1 MARLEINYLFRLV
14 PYELSPTLYMT
25 HLGDPTPT
33 AAAPTVQ
40 PSVTSTLA
48 STAGASTVAPAS
60 TDAPMTVSAAPTPSA
75 ARTTSAD
82 AKQESPAAS
91 ARAPP
96 TSPSLATALPPTV
109 AAQSTVAPVPTVAT
123 TSAQQSVTDSG
134 TSFGTLL
141 LHCLLIGLGL
151 GFLVWAVVLVH
162 ERWRDHYR
170 VPERQSKSSQRVA
183 ARSKISDSQR
193 SWNEATD
200 TGGAA
205 LPSEVTSFDEGPP
218 STRRVPRYKTR
229 RAEALLEQK
238 RGLGELPSSA
248 KRRYSSSPPGFSR
261 DGDQVDDECL
271 DDLSSPEPGCTAV
284 VESSCGVAANVDV
297 ATTSSEVEGDDDDG
311 RTATTARLT
320 TVMLRNIP
328 SRYSSKDF
336 CEVLRATGFEP
347 GVHYDFVYL
356 PADFRDYSCLG
367 YGFINFKTYTV
378 AKAFNAMFH
387 GLKLPFSNGSG
398 KICQTSWAR
407 IQGFLDNV
415 RHAQHSANHDL
426 PPFFRPLAFN
436 SDGKEVTLDA
446 VLRDGS
452 PGSRSSM
459 AGGGPGSRGGRGA
472 SSGLLPPQQ
481 QHHQH
486 HHHRRQK
493 DSGREN
499 ESIRSKDHYEPDS
512 CKFFLGGLPSEEE
525 RPNFSKANVSEGLAP
540 YLPAGV
546 QVVDCAILSAD
557 EACNRYAFVSLNSAD
572 AVVALLEKYYFSPQ
586 LGAVGVQID
595 GSSVSLKPYRRR
607 RVDSAP
613 TTVAA
618 SRRGSNWSVSS
629 WKSSPTG
636 PSDRRLGSG
645 RASVLNRP
653 TKGPVKAAKFTRR

>member
-1 MARLEINYLFRLV
+1 MSSITLLPVHRFPPDQCVLV
-14 PYELSPTLYMT
+14 RYVNTFPTFFEFDFTACPLSSGSSRSPRSTMDRPQCD
-25 HLGDPTPT
+25 GDQNGLS
-33 AAAPTVQ
+33 ACC
-40 PSVTSTLA
+40 
-48 STAGASTVAPAS
+48 PAS
-60 TDAPMTVSAAPTPSA
+60 
-75 ARTTSAD
+75 R
-82 AKQESPAAS
+82 
-91 ARAPP
+91 
-96 TSPSLATALPPTV
+96 
-109 AAQSTVAPVPTVAT
+109 
-123 TSAQQSVTDSG
+123 
-134 TSFGTLL
+134 
-141 LHCLLIGLGL
+141 
-151 GFLVWAVVLVH
+151 
-162 ERWRDHYR
+162 
-170 VPERQSKSSQRVA
+170 
-183 ARSKISDSQR
+183 
-193 SWNEATD
+193 
-200 TGGAA
+200 
-205 LPSEVTSFDEGPP
+205 
-218 STRRVPRYKTR
+218 
-229 RAEALLEQK
+229 
-238 RGLGELPSSA
+238 SSA

-261 DGDQVDDECL
+261 DGDQVHDECL
-271 DDLSSPEPGCTAV
+271 DDLSFPEPDCTAV

-311 RTATTARLT
+311 STATTARLT

-336 CEVLRATGFEP
+336 CEVLRGKGFEP

-387 GLKLPFSNGSG
+387 GLKLPFSNGSE

-436 SDGKEVTLDA
+436 SDGEEVTLDA

-452 PGSRSSM
+452 PGSSSSM

-481 QHHQH
+481 

-499 ESIRSKDHYEPDS
+499 EPIRSKDHHEPDS

-525 RPNFSKANVSEGLAP
+525 RPNFSKANLSEGLAP

-557 EACNRYAFVSLNSAD
+557 EACSRYAFVTLNSAD

-613 TTVAA
+613 TAVAA

-653 TKGPVKAAKFTRR
+653 TKGPVRAAKFTRR